1 MQLECARVIFR
12 QSLSQTTNEL
22 GLKASTWQ
30 QNSTAIK
37 RFCNVANLHLSV
49 RHIGYGIDRLKTEF
63 QTACTGKQAYL
74 ALHSLQNLQNGLQED
89 TTDQN
94 LLGTFW
100 HDTT

>member
-1 MQLECARVIFR
+1 MQLECAWVIFR

-30 QNSTAIK
+30 QNSIAIK
-37 RFCNVANLHLSV
+37 RVANLHLSV
-49 RHIGYGIDRLKTEF
+49 CHIGYGIDRLKTEF

-74 ALHSLQNLQNGLQED
+74 ALQILQNLQNGLQED
-89 TTDQN
+89 TNDQN

-100 HDTT
+100 RDTT